1 MQAIEV
7 WVDSRVYRLSAIKK
21 AAYRLGDRSFV
32 SIEAPAGDQIRV
44 LLTPKNESMRGESL
58 EGDFRNELLDQELRE
73 AIAEETERV
82 RNLILAHAFS
92 GLTIEENADTADYQD
107 DPLKIGESQVAKP

>member
-1 MQAIEV
+1 MQDIALLI
-7 WVDSRVYRLSAIKK
+7 DPRVYRLSAVKK
-21 AAYRLGDRSFV
+21 AAYRFGNRCFV
-32 SIEAPAGDQIRV
+32 SIEAGTDDGIRI

-92 GLTIEENADTADYQD
+92 GLTIEESADTADYRD